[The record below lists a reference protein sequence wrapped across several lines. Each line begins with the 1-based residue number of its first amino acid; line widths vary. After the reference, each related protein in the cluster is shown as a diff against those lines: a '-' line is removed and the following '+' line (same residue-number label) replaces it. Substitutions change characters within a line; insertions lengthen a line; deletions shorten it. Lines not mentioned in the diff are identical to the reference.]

1 MFRNLK
7 IGRKLILLGIVFS
20 VPVAVLL
27 FLLIKEQYSRST
39 SARTNAGVSH
49 TSKPVRQLLHDIQKH
64 QVVFLSAAADASA
77 PERQILEDIRS
88 AQEVDGRYGK
98 EFQTTHGL
106 ARLAEKW
113 ASTKS
118 LILRNSS
125 SAKPE
130 TSIRCMTA
138 SSASQSSC
146 PSSRSET
153 PRISSWTPISIVT
166 TRWTTS
172 SRKCPSLCN

>member
-1 MFRNLK
+1 LAEKTLQGSKTIRRCRYISKPEDRTQTRITQN
-7 IGRKLILLGIVFS
+7 RVQCT
-20 VPVAVLL
+20 VALLL

-98 EFQTTHGL
+98 EFKTTHGL
-106 ARLAEKW
+106 AGSAEKW
-113 ASTKS
+113 PPTRS
-118 LILRNSS
+118 LILRNSG
-125 SAKPE
+125 SA
-130 TSIRCMTA
+130 
-138 SSASQSSC
+138 
-146 PSSRSET
+146 
-153 PRISSWTPISIVT
+153 
-166 TRWTTS
+166 
-172 SRKCPSLCN
+172 